1 MHQLLL
7 QVTLCQQLVKAML
20 VVKAVL
26 NFMVTYNSWPIEEIL
41 GGSVGFLK
49 FISIPHNM
57 LRIHVLLPPLKVQQ
71 FSSEY
76 R

>member
-1 MHQLLL
+1 MPATSQ
-7 QVTLCQQLVKAML
+7 AIL
-20 VVKAVL
+20 VVKSEL
-26 NFMVTYNSWPIEEIL
+26 NFMVIYNSRSIEEIL

>member
-1 MHQLLL
+1 MPATSQ
-7 QVTLCQQLVKAML
+7 AIL
-20 VVKAVL
+20 VVKSEL
-26 NFMVTYNSWPIEEIL
+26 NFMVIYNSWSIEEIL

-49 FISIPHNM
+49 FISISHNM

>member
-1 MHQLLL
+1 MPATSQ
-7 QVTLCQQLVKAML
+7 AIL
-20 VVKAVL
+20 VVKSEL
-26 NFMVTYNSWPIEEIL
+26 NFMVIYNSRSIEEIL

-57 LRIHVLLPPLKVQQ
+57 LRIHVLLPSLKVQQ